1 MRISLNWLKEII
13 ELKDSPEKIS
23 EILSS
28 LGLEV
33 EGMERI
39 ESIKGG
45 LKGVIV
51 GEVVE
56 CEKHPNADKLSLTKV
71 NIGENKL
78 LQIVCGAPNVAKGQ
92 KVLVATE
99 GTTLH
104 PLDGEAFTI
113 KRGKIRGEESQG
125 MICADDELGI
135 GHDHSGIKILASDAV
150 VGQAAA
156 DALNLESDIIFE
168 IGLTPNRADATNHI
182 GVAADLA
189 AWYKVHQNEDL
200 PIINTDKLNLNKTNQ
215 EVAKVILDDELKCPR
230 YSGVCFTNIKV
241 GPSPEWLQ
249 KKILA
254 MDQKPV
260 NNVVDITNL
269 IMFET
274 GQPLHAFD
282 LDKVAGKTFWIKSL
296 AEGTTFT
303 TLDGVERKLR
313 AEDLM
318 ICDGDG
324 HPMCI
329 AGVLGGKDSGVSDD
343 TTSIF
348 LESAHF
354 QANTIRKSST
364 KHNIRS
370 QAARSFEKGSDPNI
384 CVLALE
390 RAAFLLKDICG
401 AEQSSALID
410 IYHNPINPSPIE
422 LDLQY
427 VNKLS
432 GLNLNKDTLSTVLLA
447 LKMTIQDH
455 QNGKMT
461 VFVPT
466 NKPDVTRPADIVEEI
481 SRVYGLDN
489 IPLPDKFTFA
499 MPKANISGYTL
510 RKKLSESL
518 VAKGLNEIV
527 NLSLTSSKT
536 CLQTKLWDESS
547 FIYIHNTSNSHL
559 DIMKPN
565 LVIGGLE
572 SIQYNA
578 NRQNTDLAFF
588 EIAKEFYKK
597 DEQIIETSKLGIW
610 MTGLNNPNHWT
621 SAKDKSTDFYSIKSV
636 VLSIFTDLKIEK
648 LKVNA
653 EHPSAIFE
661 YGLIWSQGPRKIAE
675 CGLLKSNL
683 LKAYDLKKQVWYA
696 EIELEFLKE
705 RLNQKAK
712 KFEEYT
718 KFPIVKRDLAL
729 VIDKKVAF
737 DELKQIAI
745 STCGKNLAEVNV
757 FDVFEDEKKLGEGK
771 KSYALNFSFESLDK
785 SLVAEDIDHIMSK
798 LIQNYESKVS
808 AIIRR

>member
-33 EGMERI
+33 EGMESI

-51 GEVVE
+51 GEVIE
-56 CEKHPNADKLSLTKV
+56 CDKHPNADKLSLTKV
-71 NIGENKL
+71 NIGDNKI

-104 PLDGEAFTI
+104 PIEGDAFTI
-113 KRGKIRGEESQG
+113 KKGKIRGEESQG

-135 GHDHSGIKILASDAV
+135 GRDHSGIKILSPDTI
-150 VGQAAA
+150 VGQAGA
-156 DALNLESDIIFE
+156 DVLNLESDIIFE

-200 PIINTDKLNLNKTNQ
+200 HIKDADKLSLNKTNQ
-215 EVAKVILDDELKCPR
+215 EVSKVILDDQLKCPR

-296 AEGTTFT
+296 TEGTAFT

-329 AGVLGGKDSGVSDD
+329 AGVLGGKNSGVSDD

-401 AEQSSALID
+401 ADQSSALID
-410 IYHNPINPSPIE
+410 IYPNPINPSPIE

-499 MPKANISGYTL
+499 MPKASISGYAL

-536 CLQTKLWDESS
+536 CLQTKLWEESS

-572 SIQYNA
+572 SIQYNV

-597 DEQIIETSKLGIW
+597 GEQIIETSKLGIW
-610 MTGLNNPNHWT
+610 ITGLNNPNHWT
-621 SAKDKSTDFYSIKSV
+621 STKDNATDFYSIKSL
-636 VLSIFTDLKIEK
+636 VLSIFKDLKIEK
-648 LKVNA
+648 LKVN
-653 EHPSAIFE
+653 EEDNSSIFE
-661 YGLIWSQGPRKIAE
+661 FGLNWSQGSKKMAA
-675 CGLLKSNL
+675 CGLLKSSL

-696 EIELEFLKE
+696 EIELELLKD

-729 VIDKKVAF
+729 IIDKKIAF

-785 SLVAEDIDHIMSK
+785 SLVAEEIDQIMSK
-798 LIQNYESKVS
+798 LIQIYESKVS

>member
-215 EVAKVILDDELKCPR
+215 GVAKVILDDELKCPR

-296 AEGTTFT
+296 AEGTAFT

-324 HPMCI
+324 RPMCI

-661 YGLIWSQGPRKIAE
+661 YGLIWSQGQRKIAE